1 MTVTADLR
9 KAAILKLKYVNTR
22 GMDVNEHTNI
32 IVKYFIA
39 SNYLFALIEL
49 FCFNFYYFK

>member
-1 MTVTADLR
+1 MLTTVTTDLR

-22 GMDVNEHTNI
+22 GMNVNEHTKI

-39 SNYLFALIEL
+39 SN
-49 FCFNFYYFK
+49 